1 MSISGI
7 SSTTSAYQAD
17 AQSALQRQKNDFMD
31 LAESLDSGDLATAQ
45 KAFAALMQ
53 DLQSAS
59 AGQAQSSDQTGTT
72 SQQTNDVGALAKA
85 LKSGDLAG
93 AQKAFAA
100 LTQDIQGTGRAH
112 HHHHHASSSRNATAN
127 PDSTSDA
134 NPQRIGTTIDVTV

>member
-17 AQSALQRQKNDFMD
+17 VQSALQRLKTDFMD
-31 LAESLDSGDLATAQ
+31 LAESLDSGDLAAAQ

-53 DLQSAS
+53 DLQS

-72 SQQTNDVGALAKA
+72 SQQTNDLGALAKA

-93 AQKAFAA
+93 AQKAFAV
-100 LTQDIQGTGRAH
+100 LTQDIQNARPTHRH
-112 HHHHHASSSRNATAN
+112 HHNASSSQNATAN

>member
-53 DLQSAS
+53 DLQSA
-59 AGQAQSSDQTGTT
+59 GQAQSSDQTGTT

-112 HHHHHASSSRNATAN
+112 HHHRHASSSRNETAN

>member
-17 AQSALQRQKNDFMD
+17 VQSALQRLKTDFMD
-31 LAESLDSGDLATAQ
+31 LAESLDSGDLAAAQ

-53 DLQSAS
+53 DLQSA
-59 AGQAQSSDQTGTT
+59 GQEQSSDQTGAAG
-72 SQQTNDVGALAKA
+72 QQTYDLGALAKA
-85 LKSGDLAG
+85 LTSGDLAG

-112 HHHHHASSSRNATAN
+112 RHHHHASSSRNETAN

>member
-17 AQSALQRQKNDFMD
+17 VQSALQRLKTDFMD
-31 LAESLDSGDLATAQ
+31 LAESLDSGDLAAAQ

-53 DLQSAS
+53 DLQSA
-59 AGQAQSSDQTGTT
+59 GQEQSSDQTGAAG
-72 SQQTNDVGALAKA
+72 QQTYDLGALAKA
-85 LKSGDLAG
+85 LTSGDLAG

-112 HHHHHASSSRNATAN
+112 RHHHHASSSRNATAN

-134 NPQRIGTTIDVTV
+134 NPQRSGTTIDVMV